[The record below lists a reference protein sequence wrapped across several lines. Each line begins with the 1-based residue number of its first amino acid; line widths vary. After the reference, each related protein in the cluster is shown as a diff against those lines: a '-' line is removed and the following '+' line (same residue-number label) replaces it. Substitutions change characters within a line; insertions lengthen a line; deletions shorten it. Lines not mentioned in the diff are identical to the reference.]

1 MKKVFI
7 GLLWCMCSLA
17 SYAQKRQL
25 ELSLYGGSQSYTKL
39 ESPYKNGFSSGFGFG
54 FQAKYFVANRVYWVG
69 DLYGATDDGTEYK
82 VSSNGVD
89 RLASSDRRDY
99 TLATGFGFNF
109 LSTRSV
115 QSYLQVLAGFGHV
128 EGYTSDFVSEAE
140 GVKRFDFK
148 KSSYLL
154 SAGVGIDF
162 SLSESWK
169 VGGMY
174 SFRYIGDFD
183 GGHSIAAKIS
193 YVIP

>member
-1 MKKVFI
+1 MKKVFV
-7 GLLWCMCSLA
+7 GLLLCVCSIV

-25 ELSLYGGSQSYTKL
+25 ELSLYGGSQSYTKI
-39 ESPYKNGFSSGFGFG
+39 ENPYNHEFSSGFGFG
-54 FQAKYFVANRVYWVG
+54 FQAKYFVANKVYWVT

-82 VSSNGVD
+82 VSSNGID
-89 RLASSDRRDY
+89 RLAGSYRRDY
-99 TLATGFGFNF
+99 TLATGLGFNF
-109 LSTRSV
+109 VSKRFV
-115 QSYLQVLAGFGHV
+115 QSYLQALAGFGHV
-128 EGYTSDFVSEAE
+128 DGYTSDFVSEAE

-154 SAGVGIDF
+154 SVGVGIDL
-162 SLSESWK
+162 SLSKNWK
-169 VGGMY
+169 IGGMY